1 MGHTCHNILV
11 LTLLLPRALLEML
24 ESLLATIST
33 SLAKIPMQ
41 VELSS
46 PERQLGEGVY
56 KLDSRSP
63 KVSMARVRKGR
74 GYSHHGEGIQSQMHG
89 SAWFTGLQTHSSLCS
104 PPSMGMINQVPK
116 LQIQAKPLSLSS
128 ALILH
133 ANSVWLSAPSYPRAS
148 SGGAAEAAG
157 PYLPPSHDFS

>member
-46 PERQLGEGVY
+46 PERQLGEGMH

-63 KVSMARVRKGR
+63 KVSMAKVGW
-74 GYSHHGEGIQSQMHG
+74 GEDTATMGKVSSPRCTALSG
-89 SAWFTGLQTHSSLCS
+89 SLVSRPITPCS
-104 PPSMGMINQVPK
+104 PPSMEMINQVPK

-128 ALILH
+128 SLILH
-133 ANSVWLSAPSYPRAS
+133 ANSMWLSAPS
-148 SGGAAEAAG
+148 
-157 PYLPPSHDFS
+157 

>member
-46 PERQLGEGVY
+46 PERQLEEGMH
-56 KLDSRSP
+56 KLDSCSP
-63 KVSMARVRKGR
+63 KVSMARVGMGR
-74 GYSHHGEGIQSQMHG
+74 GYSHMGKVSSPRCTALPG
-89 SAWFTGLQTHSSLCS
+89 SLVSRPIAPLAHLS
-104 PPSMGMINQVPK
+104 P
-116 LQIQAKPLSLSS
+116 
-128 ALILH
+128 
-133 ANSVWLSAPSYPRAS
+133 W
-148 SGGAAEAAG
+148 E
-157 PYLPPSHDFS
+157 